1 MEIFNAKPSLL
12 GGMHAYSLNK
22 YLLPAYFV
30 QESPILVL
38 YINLPGK

>member
-1 MEIFNAKPSLL
+1 MQVFNTKPSLL
-12 GGMHAYSLNK
+12 GGMHAYSFNK

-30 QESPILVL
+30 QEAPSPVL